1 MESIWGKVLEEA
13 APGAGSMDLTWMM
26 SFWESFTD
34 CTVELDAQNI
44 ITNIRKKADSTFT
57 FTDVAGKHFPD
68 ITDGSDRAFV
78 EETLARLKT
87 NAVNYA
93 RFQALSTLGR
103 YYRWTLIAVIENG
116 IYSGCHGVGIDVTV
130 QTQREITQNW
140 QNAVIEDGR
149 DFVRIFDTDGN
160 ILYTNPG
167 AYKMAGYD
175 PASEEM
181 PSALIY
187 TPEHFKAV
195 RGEGLKT
202 IKEHGYWVSR
212 SELIRR
218 DGSLLPI
225 EHTLFSVK
233 TDLSKEFLTVSI
245 IRDISASIEHEK
257 KLEEAREAAEV
268 ANKAKSVFLS
278 NMSHEMRTPMN
289 AIIGMVAIGKTSQ
302 TIEKK
307 DYALDRIDGASK
319 HLLGVINDVLD
330 IAKIEANKLE
340 LSVIDFSFGNMIQK
354 VVEVITFRM
363 NERDQRFYVN
373 VDERIPDIMSGDN
386 QRLAQVITNLLSNA
400 CKFTPEKGDITL
412 DANLISAENGICDM
426 RISVTDTGIG
436 ITNEQKARLFQAFE
450 QADSGTSRNYGGTG
464 LGLTISKRIVE
475 LMGGDI
481 WVESEP
487 GAGSKFSFTVPLKY
501 NSEKQQP
508 LLAEGADGEL
518 PGGGKAKKRAEAR
531 EEFDDFSAHRI
542 LLAEDVDI
550 NREIVMTL
558 LEPTHLDIECAEN
571 GVEAVRM
578 FEAAPDRYDLILMD
592 VQMPEMDGH
601 EATRRIR
608 QMGIPRAA
616 EIPIIAMTA
625 NVFREDVEKC
635 IEAGMN
641 AHIGKPIII
650 DEVTD
655 HLRRY
660 LHEAKAHG

>member
-1 MESIWGKVLEEA
+1 MESIWGKVLEET
-13 APGAGSMDLTWMM
+13 APGAESMDLTWMM

-44 ITNIRKKADSTFT
+44 ITNIRKKADSAFSSASI
-57 FTDVAGKHFPD
+57 AGKPFQD
-68 ITDGSDRAFV
+68 ITDDSDREFV
-78 EETLARLKT
+78 VETLARLKT
-87 NAVNYA
+87 NTVNYA
-93 RFQALSTLGR
+93 RFLALSTLGR
-103 YYRWTLIAVIENG
+103 YYRWTLIAVIKDG
-116 IYSGCHGVGIDVTV
+116 IYSGCHGVGIDVTE
-130 QTQREITQNW
+130 QTQKEITQNW

-149 DFVRIFDTDGN
+149 DFIRIFDTDGN

-181 PSALIY
+181 PSKLIY
-187 TPEHFKAV
+187 TNSHFEAV
-195 RGEGLKT
+195 RGEGIKT
-202 IKEHGYWVSR
+202 VKDHGYWVSR
-212 SELIRR
+212 GELIRR
-218 DGSLLPI
+218 DGSLIPI
-225 EHTLFSVK
+225 EHTLFSVN
-233 TDLSKEFLTVSI
+233 TDLSKDYLTVSI

-257 KLEEAREAAEV
+257 KLEEARKAAEV
-268 ANKAKSVFLS
+268 ASEAKSVFLS

-289 AIIGMVAIGKTSQ
+289 AIIGMAAIGKSAH
-302 TIEKK
+302 TIDKK
-307 DYALDRIDGASK
+307 DYALDKIDGASK

-340 LSVIDFSFGNMIQK
+340 LSIIDFSFENMIQK

-373 VDERIPDIMSGDN
+373 IDKKIPDIMFGDN

-412 DANLISAENGICDM
+412 DASMISAKNGICDM
-426 RISVTDTGIG
+426 QISVTDTGIG
-436 ITNEQKARLFQAFE
+436 ITKEQKSRLFQAFE

-464 LGLTISKRIVE
+464 LGLTISKRIVD
-475 LMGGDI
+475 LMGGEI
-481 WVESEP
+481 WVESKP
-487 GAGSKFSFTVPLKY
+487 GIGSKFSFTVPLRYSPEEEKPSPEEGID
-501 NSEKQQP
+501 SEI
-508 LLAEGADGEL
+508 EDS
-518 PGGGKAKKRAEAR
+518 GKAKKRAEAR
-531 EEFDDFSAHRI
+531 KEFDDFSGYRV

-558 LEPTHLDIECAEN
+558 LEPTHLDIEYAEN
-571 GVEAVRM
+571 GAEAVRM
-578 FEAAPDRYDLILMD
+578 YEAAPNRYDLILMD

-608 QMGIPRAA
+608 RMSVPRAS

-625 NVFREDVEKC
+625 NVFREDIEKC

-641 AHIGKPIII
+641 AHIGKPIIL
-650 DEVTD
+650 DEVID
-655 HLRRY
+655 FLRRY
-660 LHEAKAHG
+660 LHGAKAPG